1 MTGPD
6 SFHLIPFALMCA
18 PANLMLIS
26 SVFAGFF
33 MDFILYGFSVAAL
46 IFWIRLWSAPARE
59 FYFNPFLSGTIR
71 LTDGVFAFL
80 RPVLFMPERA
90 AALAVLLFVLLFK
103 TVVSWRF
110 GGDWLIRIG
119 QGFAFAP
126 LPSANHAVSL
136 FLFSALQTA
145 VFILRL
151 WTVYLLVRLITPPF
165 RSTRASEALA
175 FFVRPF
181 SYVPTV
187 LQPAVLL
194 ALHGVLAFTLT
205 HACVLTQSP
214 TPDAAQ
220 TLNPF
225 IAGPIYAQLLKICW
239 LAAISFSDG
248 LMFLTRGLFV
258 LILANFG
265 ASLLQSRGAAIICS
279 EGVDLLLGR
288 FARRGG
294 TGLGFDFTPLIFFF
308 VADLLY
314 TSIGRVLLQ
323 LMFSPFLN

>member
-1 MTGPD
+1 
-6 SFHLIPFALMCA
+6 
-18 PANLMLIS
+18 
-26 SVFAGFF
+26 
-33 MDFILYGFSVAAL
+33 MDLILYGFHIAAL
-46 IFWIRLWSAPARE
+46 IFWVRLWSAPERE
-59 FYFNPFLSGTIR
+59 FTFNPFLSGTMR
-71 LTDGVFAFL
+71 LTDSVFAFL

-103 TVVSWRF
+103 TVFNWRF
-110 GGDWLIRIG
+110 GGEWLIRIG

-126 LPSANHAVSL
+126 LPAVNHAVSL
-136 FLFSALQTA
+136 VLFSTLQTA

-181 SYVPTV
+181 SYVPV
-187 LQPAVLL
+187 LLQPFALL

-205 HACVLTQSP
+205 HACVSTQSP
-214 TPDAAQ
+214 MPAAGQ
-220 TLNPF
+220 PLNPF
-225 IAGPIYAQLLKICW
+225 MSGPLYAQFLKTFW
-239 LAAISFSDG
+239 LAVLSFSDG

-258 LILANFG
+258 LIIANFG
-265 ASLLQSRGAAIICS
+265 AALLQSRGAAILCS
-279 EGVDLLLGR
+279 EGVELLLGR

-294 TGLGFDFTPLIFFF
+294 TGMGFDFTPLIFFF

-323 LMFSPFLN
+323 LMYTPFLN

>member
-1 MTGPD
+1 MTAHAFRLDTRTRKPYAYPIG
-6 SFHLIPFALMCA
+6 
-18 PANLMLIS
+18 
-26 SVFAGFF
+26 FAGFF
-33 MDFILYGFSVAAL
+33 MDLILYVFHIAAL
-46 IFWIRLWSAPARE
+46 IFWVRFWSAPARE

-71 LTDGVFAFL
+71 LTDSVFTFL

-90 AALAVLLFVLLFK
+90 AALSLLLFVLLFR
-103 TVVSWRF
+103 TVVAWRF
-110 GGDWLIRIG
+110 GGDWLIQIG

-126 LPSANHAVSL
+126 LPATNQAVSL
-136 FLFSALQTA
+136 YLFSALQTA

-151 WTVYLLVRLITPPF
+151 WTVHLLVRLIAPPS
-165 RSTRASEALA
+165 RTTRAGEALA

-181 SYVPTV
+181 SYVPAV
-187 LQPAVLL
+187 FQPIFLL

-214 TPDAAQ
+214 MPDAVRP
-220 TLNPF
+220 LNPF
-225 IAGPIYAQLLKICW
+225 ISGPFYAQLLKTCW
-239 LAAISFSDG
+239 LAVLSFSDG

-258 LILANFG
+258 LIIANFG
-265 ASLLQSRGAAIICS
+265 ASLLQSRGTAIICS

-294 TGLGFDFTPLIFFF
+294 TGMGFDFTPLIFFF

-323 LMFSPFLN
+323 LMHAPFLN

>member
-1 MTGPD
+1 
-6 SFHLIPFALMCA
+6 
-18 PANLMLIS
+18 
-26 SVFAGFF
+26 
-33 MDFILYGFSVAAL
+33 MDFFLYGFHIAAL
-46 IFWIRLWSAPARE
+46 IFWVRLWSAPARE
-59 FYFNPFLSGTIR
+59 FYFNPFLSGTMR
-71 LTDGVFAFL
+71 LTDSVLAFL

-90 AALAVLLFVLLFK
+90 AALAVLIFVLLFK
-103 TVVSWRF
+103 TVVTWRF
-110 GGDWLIRIG
+110 GGDWLIRVG

-126 LPSANHAVSL
+126 LPAANRAVSL
-136 FLFSALQTA
+136 VLFSTLQTA

-181 SYVPTV
+181 SYVPSM
-187 LQPAVLL
+187 LQPLALL
-194 ALHGVLAFTLT
+194 ALHGALAFTLT
-205 HACVLTQSP
+205 HICVLTQSP
-214 TPDAAQ
+214 MPDTGQ
-220 TLNPF
+220 PLNPF
-225 IAGPIYAQLLKICW
+225 ITGPFYAQILKTCW
-239 LAAISFSDG
+239 LAVLSFCDG

-258 LILANFG
+258 LIIANFG
-265 ASLLQSRGAAIICS
+265 ASLLQARGAAIICS

-294 TGLGFDFTPLIFFF
+294 TGMGFDFTPLIFFF

-323 LMFSPFLN
+323 LMHTPFLN